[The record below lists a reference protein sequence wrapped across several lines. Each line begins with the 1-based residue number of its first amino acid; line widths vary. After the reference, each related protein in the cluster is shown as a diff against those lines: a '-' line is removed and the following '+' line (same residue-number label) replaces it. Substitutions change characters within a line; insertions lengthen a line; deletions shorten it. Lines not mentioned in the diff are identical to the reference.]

1 MAGLQVLLN
10 SRDEALEAR
19 RRTGRA
25 WPRSSAG
32 RAWPHVALHRHANS
46 VRRGRPWAGARGCFL
61 RSLEP
66 RVRAPRPT
74 LLLLVMLMVMEMVM
88 AMVTVT
94 CGWKLTN

>member
-1 MAGLQVLLN
+1 MWLFNVVCQEP
-10 SRDEALEAR
+10 SEP
-19 RRTGRA
+19 GRA
-25 WPRSSAG
+25 G
-32 RAWPHVALHRHANS
+32 PHVALHRHAIS
-46 VRRGRPWAGARGCFL
+46 VRTERPWAGGRGCFL

-94 CGWKLTN
+94 VTFAWKLTN